1 LVFAKNNNYLMLI
14 ISLFI
19 ILIVLTLN
27 SSVVCAEISD
37 FGLEYDNSPVDKI
50 SLSNPMPFTTVFYV
64 NNEEKPLSINVN
76 FSDLVS
82 NSFYKQ
88 DYSSISVPGSS
99 CNWDNASSSY
109 KCGINN
115 VMINPET
122 KTVTLGFNLSFM
134 NYAIEYYTYTHTFE
148 IDNDSPTLQG
158 ITSDY
163 CYDNQCYLKNGNN
176 KLYFEFDDETENF
189 ARRNVYFKFNNNIYQ
204 VKNCASGIC
213 TTVFTQQCASGMML
227 PISLVVAGN
236 YKSEDDAG
244 NPISSDINENVVCD
258 SITPYNN
265 GLSYGVTYETVNG
278 PVTDSSSIEFITTEE
293 TYNII
298 TGGKSLDIKAYV
310 FEDGPVLYAKANLT
324 SIGGSNEEV
333 SCTQSNDYPN
343 LFICDFSVSTL
354 FNEYMQ
360 KNLEFEFI
368 DLVNHS
374 YTIKKKIIVKKG
386 ADSSTS
392 TPDCINL
399 GEENFYPSKINRIAL
414 ELAQT
419 NSLSYPLY
427 APFKLEKKSGSYC
440 KGIQANEIKIE
451 DCFIYTSN
459 GSLMSAFGNY
469 FDDDAEIK
477 YPYQGLDK
485 NNYIDLDISIDPN
498 AIDSTTFIC
507 NFSVYISDDENVYS
521 EPLFKQI
528 EWDVI
533 LKNSAFGRPGE
544 EYTQRIKDKTK
555 VVESDLDNLIGIL
568 NNVLTTASQLCKIGR
583 TTSDILGQTHLT
595 MDIVDKIM
603 ASVNVN
609 VGLGPATA
617 NLQKPIEASVNGG
630 DVMAIFKNKD
640 IISGIFTT
648 ACTVANCPMNK
659 NLKQT
664 SITEG
669 EGISEARNWYYT
681 GDDFDFDKFD
691 GPVLDTDTFDQKLSK
706 SLLGNLGTADLY
718 DSMLAC
724 VSTGCLPCIVYH
736 ANKWREAECDRLY
749 CLKRQAQYGLSIEA
763 CDVSLKTFACKTITG
778 EFFELPYVRQIMNLK
793 DNFNNLAQNLI
804 PQTLTDFVSDQTCT
818 ETYKRAIANP
828 SAKVDDISLFEIIE
842 CEIPLTLGR
851 YIRNKNLGGSS
862 SGSFSYPIPKI
873 DICKLALCNEE
884 NESEC
889 ETGAGYFPKLLNNK
903 VTQTVFGRSESAFEE
918 MARLQDNNR
927 NKDEGK
933 PYSNELNEYTRLAS
947 ACVKYGS
954 CENADQKLYDAAME
968 AHTKW
973 AVKKDGPEPF
983 LPKAASYYNTAGKL
997 EDSADDLKY
1006 DYNTIV
1012 AGSEKEIE
1020 DICGKLDGDCFQ
1032 KMGDLV
1038 GEGIFNANYQSQAG
1052 YSYSE
1057 EEVITAPENTFEDK
1071 DTLAYAQIGYDFL
1084 YKDEKPVETFEEN
1097 QIMQIASAQN
1107 VEKSEQVGGYELQ
1120 AAIEKYAIKTEPEQD
1135 RENQIKDYLK
1145 DNCEKLF
1152 TNPECKAIKNVDGTL
1167 DKEKLRVLFEE
1178 GGENTKNK
1186 VETLNAELKTYKE
1199 EKATRAKFDSSRATA
1214 KLGIDLGVSW
1224 LWNNY
1229 LKDLGSLSD
1238 LGKRFDSEFL
1248 VDLSDTLNNM
1258 LSSDAWIDNIC
1269 NPNNIGFMSGDYD
1282 LPGGTAV
1289 DCSEKYCTTVL
1300 TMAMERSIYSENM
1313 SGIENPDEYLY
1324 TFVYL
1329 MNEIDQNYEFN
1340 IYFKTND
1347 KETCV
1352 YQDNN
1357 NECKNRAISE
1367 GESASRSIAFLSENY
1382 YTRVCFEFDKNFPQY
1397 AGKRI
1402 YCRNIVES
1410 DFDTGQPDRDYDSTQ
1425 VGTNNETSQGI
1436 NEIFG

>member
-1 LVFAKNNNYLMLI
+1 MVFAKNNNYLMLI

-333 SCTQSNDYPN
+333 SCTQSNDCPN

-374 YTIKKKIIVKKG
+374 YTIKKEIIVKKG

-778 EFFELPYVRQIMNLK
+778 EFFELPYVRQIKNLAE
-793 DNFNNLAQNLI
+793 NFNNLAQNLI

-828 SAKVDDISLFEIIE
+828 NAKVDDISLFEIIE

-884 NESEC
+884 DEAEC
-889 ETGAGYFPKLLNNK
+889 ETGAGYFPKLLNNE
-903 VTQTVFGRSESAFEE
+903 VTQTIFGRSESAFEE
-918 MARLQDNNR
+918 MARLQNDNR
-927 NKDEGK
+927 NKDDGEQYLNILTTYADTVEKCLQAGTCNKANIESYNAAKKEWDNLDGK
-933 PYSNELNEYTRLAS
+933 KRGQEPKKEDYNYAS
-947 ACVKYGS
+947 IIEK
-954 CENADQKLYDAAME
+954 
-968 AHTKW
+968 
-973 AVKKDGPEPF
+973 
-983 LPKAASYYNTAGKL
+983 TAKNI
-997 EDSADDLKY
+997 KY
-1006 DYNTIV
+1006 DYGLDNIPLTEEDIGTEDEFIKKV
-1012 AGSEKEIE
+1012 RKEILYANQ
-1020 DICGKLDGDCFQ
+1020 IGKEQ
-1032 KMGDLV
+1032 
-1038 GEGIFNANYQSQAG
+1038 EGYDYSNNGRITPPET
-1052 YSYSE
+1052 SYSKE
-1057 EEVITAPENTFEDK
+1057 ELDYLENLYEYFYEDTEPQITEEKHDLKNEIINNKEVLTYGSWK
-1071 DTLAYAQIGYDFL
+1071 
-1084 YKDEKPVETFEEN
+1084 K
-1097 QIMQIASAQN
+1097 
-1107 VEKSEQVGGYELQ
+1107 
-1120 AAIEKYAIKTEPEQD
+1120 AIEKTETEQEQEDNREEYLKKNCEAIFSKLCK
-1135 RENQIKDYLK
+1135 KDSEGNIDINSLK
-1145 DNCEKLF
+1145 DNFDERHKD
-1152 TNPECKAIKNVDGTL
+1152 NIIK
-1167 DKEKLRVLFEE
+1167 F
-1178 GGENTKNK
+1178 
-1186 VETLNAELKTYKE
+1186 NAELKTYEE
-1199 EKATRAKFDSSRATA
+1199 EKAKRAKFDSSRATA
-1214 KLGIDLGVSW
+1214 KWAIDLGVSW

-1425 VGTNNETSQGI
+1425 VGTNNETNQGI